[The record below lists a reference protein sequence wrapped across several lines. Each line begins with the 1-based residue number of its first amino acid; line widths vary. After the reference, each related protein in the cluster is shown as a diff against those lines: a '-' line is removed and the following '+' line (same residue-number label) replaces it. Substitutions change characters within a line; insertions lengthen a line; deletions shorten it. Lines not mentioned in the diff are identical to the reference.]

1 MFYLHSFILS
11 QYKFVFSL
19 CINIFFNIFN
29 LDWYIF
35 VCMCEYVSVCFCVC
49 YAYAYVVLSIY
60 LILHLPV
67 FLLIC
72 TFLVYWAIHT
82 SINLLFIWSLPFTNF
97 VLFLICIC
105 LFVLWLNKFES

>member
-1 MFYLHSFILS
+1 
-11 QYKFVFSL
+11 
-19 CINIFFNIFN
+19 
-29 LDWYIF
+29 
-35 VCMCEYVSVCFCVC
+35 MCEYVSVCFCVY